1 MKFAAEK
8 PNTDIDQILLAVTLM
23 ITATV
28 VAGSVAKQLN
38 LGSIVALLVVGMA
51 LGPQSPKP
59 LLTGHVEELQ
69 TVGEI
74 GVILLIFLVGL
85 ETKPEKLSS
94 MRRLFYG
101 LGTAQYLL
109 TAIVV
114 AGFLIAVARLHW
126 QPALIMA
133 LGLAMSSDAIAISSL
148 EEHAESSSPQS
159 RAVMAVVIYQC
170 FMAIPVLAVIPLLTA
185 SPMQDASRPTAL
197 KALEVCAAIATVY
210 LFSRYALPKILATAA
225 RKYGIEAFTLIIIA
239 AIFAA
244 AWLMDTVGLSN
255 ALGAFMVGM
264 ILSASV
270 FAYQIKASV
279 SSIKG
284 LLLSVFFIAIGMS
297 IDLEEVIGIGG
308 ELFFYLPT
316 LFLIKIAVVI
326 AVGLGFRLGLR
337 ASVLAGL
344 LLAPFDEIAYVVF
357 SSAHKSGLLTERAY
371 ALSLTGI
378 SFSFVLSPVLIN
390 LGYKLVDRFK
400 TERKPDLPLKAL
412 SESIHDHVVVVG
424 YSYVGRVICMMLE
437 RASIPFI
444 AFERDL
450 DRIAE
455 AKKEKREVYFGDIT
469 SPGGLNA
476 LAISRARA
484 VIVTTRDFDAIKRLT
499 STLLHFAPDLKVMTA
514 VPYLFQRDELRELGA
529 AQVVALMPEGTLS
542 FGRSVLGELGIQP
555 DSIEPIMNSLRA
567 ADYASIRGVGS
578 SIPEDGLKVAA
589 RKE

>member
-1 MKFAAEK
+1 
-8 PNTDIDQILLAVTLM
+8 M

-51 LGPQSPKP
+51 LGPHSPRP
-59 LLTGHVEELQ
+59 LLTSHLEELQ

-74 GVILLIFLVGL
+74 GVILLLFLVGL

-101 LGTAQYLL
+101 LGTAQYFL
-109 TAIVV
+109 TTIAI
-114 AGFLIAVARLHW
+114 AGLLIAVARLHW
-126 QPALIMA
+126 QAALIMA
-133 LGLAMSSDAIAISSL
+133 LGLAMSSDAIAIASL
-148 EEHAESSSPQS
+148 EEHAERSSPQS

-170 FMAIPVLAVIPLLTA
+170 FMAIPVLAMIPLLAA
-185 SPMQDASRPTAL
+185 SPMQGAPVPWVFEM
-197 KALEVCAAIATVY
+197 LEVCAAITTVY
-210 LFSRYALPKILATAA
+210 LFTRYALPKILTTAA
-225 RKYGIEAFTLIIIA
+225 RKYGIQAFTLIVIA

-244 AWLMDTVGLSN
+244 AWGMDTVGLSN

-297 IDLEEVIGIGG
+297 INLKEVIGIGG
-308 ELFFYLPT
+308 ELFYYLPA
-316 LFLIKIAVVI
+316 LFLIKVAVVI
-326 AVGLGFRLGLR
+326 ALGLGFRLGLR

-371 ALSLTGI
+371 ALGLTGI

-390 LGYKLVDRFK
+390 LGYKLVDCFK
-400 TERKPDLPLKAL
+400 TETKPDLPLKAL
-412 SESIHDHVVVVG
+412 SKSIHDHVVVVG
-424 YSYVGRVICMMLE
+424 YSYVGRVICIMLE
-437 RASIPFI
+437 QANIPFI
-444 AFERDL
+444 AFERRL

-455 AKKEKREVYFGDIT
+455 AKKEKRKVYFGDVT
-469 SPGGLNA
+469 SPGMMNA

-484 VIVTTRDFDAIKRLT
+484 VIVTTRDYSAAKQLI
-499 STLLHFAPDLKVMTA
+499 STVLHFHPNLKVMTA

-542 FGRSVLGELGIQP
+542 FGKSVLGQLGIKP
-555 DSIEPIMNSLRA
+555 ENIDPIMNSLRA
-567 ADYASIRGVGS
+567 ADYASIRGVGGT
-578 SIPEDGLKVAA
+578 IPEDGLKDVAA
-589 RKE
+589 GKE

>member
-1 MKFAAEK
+1 LAA
-8 PNTDIDQILLAVTLM
+8 AVM

-51 LGPQSPKP
+51 LGPHSPRP
-59 LLTGHVEELQ
+59 LLTSHLEELQ

-74 GVILLIFLVGL
+74 GVILLLFLVGL

-101 LGTAQYLL
+101 LGTAQYFL
-109 TAIVV
+109 TTIAV
-114 AGFLIAVARLHW
+114 AGLLIAVAHLHW
-126 QPALIMA
+126 QSALIMA
-133 LGLAMSSDAIAISSL
+133 LGLAMSSDAIAIASL
-148 EEHAESSSPQS
+148 EEHAETASPQS

-170 FMAIPVLAVIPLLTA
+170 FMTIPVLAMIPLLAA
-185 SPMQDASRPTAL
+185 SPMQGAPVPWVFEM
-197 KALEVCAAIATVY
+197 LEVCAAITTVY
-210 LFSRYALPKILATAA
+210 LFTRYALPKILATAA
-225 RKYGIEAFTLIIIA
+225 RKYGIEAFTLIVIA

-244 AWLMDTVGLSN
+244 AWGMDTVGLSN

-297 IDLEEVIGIGG
+297 INLKEVIGIGG
-308 ELFFYLPT
+308 ELFYYLPA
-316 LFLIKIAVVI
+316 LFLIKVAVVI
-326 AVGLGFRLGLR
+326 ALGLGFRLGLR

-371 ALSLTGI
+371 ALGLTGI

-390 LGYKLVDRFK
+390 LGYKLVDCFK
-400 TERKPDLPLKAL
+400 TETKPDLPLKAL
-412 SESIHDHVVVVG
+412 SKSIHDHVVVVG
-424 YSYVGRVICMMLE
+424 YSYVGRVICIMLE
-437 RASIPFI
+437 QANIPFI
-444 AFERDL
+444 AFERRL

-455 AKKEKREVYFGDIT
+455 AKKEKRKVYFGDVT
-469 SPGGLNA
+469 SPGMMNA

-484 VIVTTRDFDAIKRLT
+484 VIVTTRDYSAAKQLI
-499 STLLHFAPDLKVMTA
+499 STVLHFHPNLKVMTA

-542 FGRSVLGELGIQP
+542 FGKSVLGQLGIKP
-555 DSIEPIMNSLRA
+555 ENIDPIMNSLRA
-567 ADYASIRGVGS
+567 ADYASIRGVGGT
-578 SIPEDGLKVAA
+578 IPEDGLKDVAA
-589 RKE
+589 GKE